1 MAQPM
6 TKLIAVY
13 RQPKDAKSFDEY
25 YAGTHTPLVK
35 KMPGLRR
42 LEVTRITGAAG
53 GASDVYQVAE
63 LYFDDP
69 GARETA
75 LASREGKAV
84 VDDLPKFAAGIVS
97 VYLGEAKQ
105 A

>member
-6 TKLIAVY
+6 TKVIAVY
-13 RQPKDAKSFDEY
+13 RQPKDATSFDKY
-25 YAGTHTPLVK
+25 YAETHTPLVK
-35 KMPGLRR
+35 KMQGLRR
-42 LEVTRITGAAG
+42 LEVTKIA

-75 LASREGKAV
+75 LASSEGKAV

-97 VYLGEAKQ
+97 VYFGDGREA
-105 A
+105 

>member
-6 TKLIAVY
+6 TKVIAVY
-13 RQPKDAKSFDEY
+13 RQPKDAKSFDRY
-25 YAGTHTPLVK
+25 YAETHTPLVK
-35 KMPGLRR
+35 QVPGLRR

-53 GASDVYQVAE
+53 GATDVYQVAE

-75 LASREGKAV
+75 LASKEGKTV
-84 VDDLPKFAAGIVS
+84 MDDLSNFAAGIVT
-97 VYLGEAKQ
+97 VYLGEARE